1 VFTALEM
8 DGLASDTAIADV
20 APVVGYRVQ
29 IAVGASRH
37 QCCDP
42 AAVTLVAVAATDPS
56 LPGATR
62 SALRELAPGAAIAA
76 AALSELVGGWVA
88 MPGRNLR
95 VTASADLGDDGV
107 VVMALP
113 DAAAFLQAEN
123 GDRLLVRTTA
133 VLARPLD
140 ASEGHQGDLPAISP
154 EWQLVADG
162 VPSVPLRPSVIHDHE
177 MGYAIS

>member
-20 APVVGYRVQ
+20 APIVGYRVQ
-29 IAVGASRH
+29 IAVGDSRH

-42 AAVTLVAVAATDPS
+42 AAVALVAIAPTDPS
-56 LPGATR
+56 LPGAAR
-62 SALRELAPGAAIAA
+62 SALRELAPGTAITA

-88 MPGRNLR
+88 MPGLNLR

-107 VVMALP
+107 VVIGLP
-113 DAAAFLQAEN
+113 DAAAFLQADN

-133 VLARPLD
+133 VLARPPD
-140 ASEGHQGDLPAISP
+140 VGEGHRGDLSAIPP
-154 EWQLVADG
+154 EWQVVADG
-162 VPSVPLRPSVIHDHE
+162 VPSIPLRPTVIHDHE
-177 MGYAIS
+177 MGGAVS